1 MKRSYLVVRGMYINA
16 QNTISYTLISM
27 TKIKYDNTLS
37 MTKIKYGKETYIVQR
52 QYTDTMS
59 LQVSVKKIGAY
70 FITQQ
75 YYF

>member
-27 TKIKYDNTLS
+27 TKVKYDNTD
-37 MTKIKYGKETYIVQR
+37 TKYGKETYIVQR